1 LVKGTKVAAASEVM
15 DKDYLI
21 LKRASASSGARVPRI
36 SFQKFQPRQ
45 TDFHCPRAFAIEIAP
60 CPQT

>member
-1 LVKGTKVAAASEVM
+1 M